1 MTASVGSAIRSV
13 SLLSCF
19 VDDACPANCT
29 GRGFPVPIVVGL
41 PPPEPVLMPLI
52 MVRGSGVVVVI
63 IIRLVGVVEVEIFR
77 YGSKRQGLKEEDTGK
92 VTLSSLRC

>member
-1 MTASVGSAIRSV
+1 
-13 SLLSCF
+13 
-19 VDDACPANCT
+19 
-29 GRGFPVPIVVGL
+29 
-41 PPPEPVLMPLI
+41 MPFI
-52 MVRGSGVVVVI
+52 MVRGIGVVVNI